1 MDNNQS
7 LVPQYVLDQLSD
19 EVCMKLNYFHRI
31 YTPAKMWEGV
41 IEACEQIE
49 QNPQAVNSIIVEA
62 KLKHSTISVP
72 GSNVAYY
79 HMFLTR
85 LYVLLYYRHPDD
97 DVYKPVVFRRLEEN
111 MGIYRDKDILSAK
124 IQVPI
129 KIILEQ
135 KALLE
140 KAQKAQKFGK
150 PKFELYKMDD
160 NEVDGFMEEYLE
172 ENLFRSM
179 QEPLKDYWNSH
190 FGFRPNFIEVW
201 YNAKDVVRKLWK
213 LRYPQSYISYVMERY
228 DKAIGVGHINTEYAQ
243 AVMCCVYYMMRT
255 VTKSDHFDEAIKVV
269 ASYDEPNSIGF
280 DLLASTIKRVNP
292 VYDKMLDEFVD
303 YDYVGENQSSDTFTK
318 SDVKRIVSQYTSQ
331 LEDGQKK
338 QDEIQR
344 KLEETLAENE
354 KLKAGQQAK
363 GDDDNDDE
371 TDGKP
376 FSCGQF
382 ACLLYA
388 AVRKIEGYENSP
400 SKNSLKE
407 LFAKIT
413 GYSEGR
419 FDKKLMG
426 AFSEA
431 DKKKVVEII
440 KGNLPKWADEVGKL

>member
-31 YTPAKMWEGV
+31 YTPANMWEGV
-41 IEACEQIE
+41 IDACEQIE
-49 QNPQAVNSIIVEA
+49 QNPQAVNSVIVEA
-62 KLKHSTISVP
+62 KRKHSTISVS

-97 DVYKPVVFRRLEEN
+97 DVYKLVVFRRLEEN

-140 KAQKAQKFGK
+140 KAQKTQKFGK
-150 PKFELYKMDD
+150 PKFELYEMNE

-201 YNAKDVVRKLWK
+201 YNAKDVVGKLWE
-213 LRYPQSYISYVMERY
+213 LRYPQSYIGYVMERY
-228 DKAIGVGHINTEYAQ
+228 DKAIGHINTEYAQ
-243 AVMCCVYYMMRT
+243 AVMCCVYCMMRT
-255 VTKSDHFDEAIKVV
+255 VTKSDHFAKAINAVEGY
-269 ASYDEPNSIGF
+269 ADANSQIYS
-280 DLLASTIKRVNP
+280 LLASTVKRMKNIF
-292 VYDKMLDEFVD
+292 DTESGKFVD
-303 YDYVGENQSSDTFTK
+303 YDYVGENQSSDMFTK
-318 SDVKRIVSQYTSQ
+318 GDVERIVGQYSSQ
-331 LEDGQKK
+331 LKDAQQTQAET
-338 QDEIQR
+338 QR
-344 KLEETLAENE
+344 KLEDALAEV
-354 KLKAGQQAK
+354 KKHKAEQQAK

-371 TDGKP
+371 TDGKR

-382 ACLLYA
+382 VCLLYA
-388 AVRKIEGYENSP
+388 AVLEIEGNEASP

-413 GYSEGR
+413 GYSLGR
-419 FDKKLMG
+419 IDKKLMG
-426 AFSEA
+426 AFRKKK
-431 DKKKVVEII
+431 KKKVVEII
-440 KGNLPKWADEVGKL
+440 KDDLPKWANKVEKL